1 MCLSYL
7 PNKAALR
14 AEKEPPLPGE
24 KEAVWAPGY
33 MMTLWVTANRLS
45 TEDNK
50 TPITLS
56 SWSKRGSYTN

>member
-1 MCLSYL
+1 LSYHL

-14 AEKEPPLPGE
+14 AEKEPPPLPGE
-24 KEAVWAPGY
+24 KEAVWAPDY
-33 MMTLWVTANRLS
+33 MMTLWVAANRLS

-56 SWSKRGSYTN
+56 SWS